1 MKLADEVMENF
12 NDGSHILYVNSA
24 IQDDTELGRLMH
36 DLTCRDPDKM
46 YSPILAERVRE
57 LKETQKGVEIMC
69 REMDKIFN
77 EGVELGEERG
87 FERGEK
93 RGFERGKMEAKQET
107 VLSMAEMGISP
118 EQIAKAVKENVKL
131 EKKWISERMTI
142 AKP

>member
-87 FERGEK
+87 FLKAWPWQNRKHYK
-93 RGFERGKMEAKQET
+93 RAFSIST
-107 VLSMAEMGISP
+107 LSVFHQKYQTGRSFT
-118 EQIAKAVKENVKL
+118 Q
-131 EKKWISERMTI
+131 
-142 AKP
+142 